1 MAKTTNS
8 KRKRPNPVP
17 ESSSED
23 NSSPGIQVE
32 TAPVEES
39 QQEISATPTSAA
51 TPTPA
56 KASTASLPSQSAK
69 DGSPSDSTSQAKK
82 PRSDVWIH
90 FKKQG
95 NGANT
100 KATCNYCKT
109 AMNGQSVNGT
119 STLWRHLTRCHSYK
133 TSSKQALLKL
143 NGPNSAVSNWVF
155 SQEVSRDLLVK
166 MVIAHELPFRFV
178 QYALFRAFVASLHPK
193 FKPIGRTTLKSDI
206 MATFQRMKVQ
216 LAKEL
221 ANVDKL
227 ALTTDLWTSSHQTP
241 FMVISAHYISSDW
254 TLKKQ
259 LIAFK
264 ELPAPHT
271 GKAIGDQLM
280 VAICEWKLVDKVAF
294 ITVDNASSN
303 DVAIDR
309 VCTILK
315 ERSRSPPLLDGAFFH
330 VRCAAHIINL
340 VVKDGLKQLTKSIDK
355 IRESVRYV
363 KSTSSRIVDFSEC
376 IQTANIKKQALPSVD
391 VPTRWNSTYLMLR
404 SAVPYQEAFNT
415 LSMQDANFKTCPTP
429 DEWEEISTMREFLAA
444 FFKATQKLGMTR
456 FPTAHSIYKTMKQI
470 DKQLDDGTTNR
481 LAHIVDLIKPM
492 QAKYDK
498 YWTKMEEFAEINIIF
513 DPRCKLAIIEFML
526 IKEVSKEEATQRLD
540 KIKSNLY
547 RLYAEFTRTQTPN
560 PEQVVPAP
568 KAKAKTVEA
577 TDNDFNRFLATKNP
591 HQDLSATGELDLY
604 LQDPPAGI
612 ASGQFDILKWWS
624 VHKLRFPMLAKLAK
638 MMLMTPATSIAS
650 ESAFL
655 TSGRVL
661 GDFRTRMAA
670 NTLEALVCAQDW
682 IRTEQGL
689 HQTDEEEDEGKDE
702 DGDDDDVVEL

>member
-1 MAKTTNS
+1 MAKTKS

-23 NSSPGIQVE
+23 DSSPGIQVE
-32 TAPVEES
+32 TAPVKKS
-39 QQEISATPTSAA
+39 QQEISA

-56 KASTASLPSQSAK
+56 KASTASLPSQSQSAK

-109 AMNGQSVNGT
+109 AMNGQSVNRT

-155 SQEVSRDLLVK
+155 SQEVSRDLLRGVGF
-166 MVIAHELPFRFV
+166 AHVHQPSIGPQLHPA
-178 QYALFRAFVASLHPK
+178 QMSSLHPK

-216 LAKEL
+216 LEKEL

-259 LIAFK
+259 LIAYK

-294 ITVDNASSN
+294 IKVDNASSN

-340 VVKDGLKQLTKSIDK
+340 VVKDGLKQLTKSIEK
-355 IRESVRYV
+355 IRESVCYV
-363 KSTSSRIVDFSEC
+363 KSTSSRIVDFREC
-376 IQTANIKKQALPSVD
+376 IQTANIKKQVLPLVD

-470 DKQLDDGTTNR
+470 NKQLDDGTTNR

-492 QAKYDK
+492 QAKYNK
-498 YWTKMEEFAEINIIF
+498 YWTKMEEFAEINIVF
-513 DPRCKLAIIEFML
+513 DPRCKLAIIEFMF
-526 IKEVSKEEATQRLD
+526 IQEVSKEEATQRLD

-560 PEQVVPAP
+560 PKQVAPVP

-577 TDNDFNRFLATKNP
+577 MDNDFNRFLATKNP
-591 HQDLSATGELDLY
+591 HQDLSATGKLDLY

-612 ASGQFDILKWWS
+612 TSGQFDILKWWS
-624 VHKLRFPMLAKLAK
+624 VHELRFPMLAKLAK
-638 MMLMTPATSIAS
+638 MMLMIEMARCIRI
-650 ESAFL
+650 SARMRI
-655 TSGRVL
+655 SGCL
-661 GDFRTRMAA
+661 FRGKPHPHPQPQPRAGIPR
-670 NTLEALVCAQDW
+670 LSGYPSGYPQ
-682 IRTEQGL
+682 IPGL
-689 HQTDEEEDEGKDE
+689 
-702 DGDDDDVVEL
+702 